1 MTQPAFN
8 ELLLQTAFSC
18 MASDGDIDQ
27 SEVQLIKS
35 LENDEQLFRFENIE
49 SELNRLVQEI
59 NKNGHG
65 FLREYLQHLSQS
77 DLTEEQEI
85 QIVQIAVKT
94 IKADDDEKYSEIKFF
109 KIIRSKLSVSDER
122 LIEAFPEFE
131 NLEEDYLQQDI
142 ISESYLEKLTADYF
156 DKQDIPEFAPIEL
169 DSNEQPGKH
178 HK

>member
-1 MTQPAFN
+1 MEQLTFN

-35 LENDEQLFRFENIE
+35 LEQDEQLFGFEDIE
-49 SELNRLVQEI
+49 NELNRLVQDI

-65 FLREYLQHLSQS
+65 FLRKYLYQLSKA
-77 DLTEEQEI
+77 DLNEKQEI
-85 QIVQIAVKT
+85 EIVRIAVKT
-94 IKADDDEKYSEIKFF
+94 IKADNDERYSELKFF
-109 KIIRSKLSVSDER
+109 KILRSKLKVANKT
-122 LIEAFPEFE
+122 LINALPEFE

-156 DKQDIPEFAPIEL
+156 DKQNIPEFSPIKL
-169 DSNEQPGKH
+169 NSNE
-178 HK
+178 

>member
-1 MTQPAFN
+1 MEQLNFN

-35 LENDEQLFRFENIE
+35 LEQDEQLFGFENIE
-49 SELNRLVQEI
+49 KKLNRLVQDI

-65 FLREYLQHLSQS
+65 FLREYLYHLSEAG
-77 DLTEEQEI
+77 LNEKQEI
-85 QIVQIAVKT
+85 EIVRTAVKT
-94 IKADDDEKYSEIKFF
+94 IKADNDERYSEIKFF
-109 KIIRSKLSVSDER
+109 KILRSKLKVANKT
-122 LIEAFPEFE
+122 LINALPEFE

-156 DKQDIPEFAPIEL
+156 DKQDIPEFAPIKL
-169 DSNEQPGKH
+169 DSNK
-178 HK
+178 